1 MANTVLKLSG
11 ARDGKPVELPQ
22 DLDAIS
28 IDLEHGTLYIDLSGP
43 VPGMVLMRAVE
54 TEGRGPA
61 RMILSPMNGR
71 MAVGVIKSH

>member
-1 MANTVLKLSG
+1 MTHKVRLSG

-22 DLDAIS
+22 DLDALS
-28 IDLEHGTLYIDLSGP
+28 IDLENGTLYIDLTGP

-61 RMILSPMNGR
+61 RMILSPLEGR
-71 MAVGVIKSH
+71 MAVGVIRSY